1 MKKDLVKNVNKNID
15 EDMLEVINK
24 DILKDTDKNVSVI
37 SEGGII
43 NIKTVITK
51 GIYVVTNRKLIK
63 EGTLQEIA
71 ESSVKGGATAIILRE
86 KDLETCCLKEL
97 AIKVKEKLSNSNAL
111 FIINGNYK
119 VAKAIGADGVH
130 LSFNDFMNFEEKF
143 DGLLGVSVHS
153 LEEAKLAEENGASYL
168 IAGHIFETSCKEGFK
183 GRGLDF
189 LSKICESIRIPV
201 IAIGGISENNIR
213 DTMKCGAYGAAVMS
227 SVMKSKDPE
236 NYICSLKHK
245 LDL

>member
-1 MKKDLVKNVNKNID
+1 MN
-15 EDMLEVINK
+15 
-24 DILKDTDKNVSVI
+24 
-37 SEGGII
+37 
-43 NIKTVITK
+43 K

-63 EGTLQEIA
+63 EGTLPEIA

-86 KDLETCCLKEL
+86 KDLDDYSLMKL
-97 AIKVKEKLSNSNAL
+97 AIEVKEKLSNSKAL

-119 VAKAIGADGVH
+119 VAKAIGADGLN
-130 LSFNDFMNFEEKF
+130 LSFNVFMNFEEKF

-153 LEEAKLAEENGASYL
+153 LEEAKLAEKNGASYL
-168 IAGHIFETSCKEGFK
+168 IAGHIFETSCKEGLK

-189 LSKICESIRIPV
+189 LKKICVSVKIPV
-201 IAIGGISENNIR
+201 IAIGGISKHNIN
-213 DTMKCGAYGAAVMS
+213 DIMKCGAYGAAVMS
-227 SVMKSKDPE
+227 SVMQSEDPE